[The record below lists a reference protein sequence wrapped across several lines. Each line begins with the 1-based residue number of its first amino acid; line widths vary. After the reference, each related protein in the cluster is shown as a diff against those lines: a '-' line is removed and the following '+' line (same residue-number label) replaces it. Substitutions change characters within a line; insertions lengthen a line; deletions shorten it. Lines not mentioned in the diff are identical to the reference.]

1 MSGIAVGGLVTS
13 TLSFVSQLRAQ
24 GGQAGPDDAG
34 GGGGGDGGGGGE
46 GAGGV
51 VAGALRALA
60 ATRVGEAQSAASD
73 VAPAAFMYF
82 TASACV
88 IGACIAGYWAIPWLP
103 YGRYKLLLAG
113 LIDDPKERK
122 MLTVRQWGRRQDA
135 GACPLA
141 PAGPGIDPS

>member
-24 GGQAGPDDAG
+24 GGQAGADDAG
-34 GGGGGDGGGGGE
+34 GGGGEESGGGDGGDSDGS
-46 GAGGV
+46 V
-51 VAGALRALA
+51 MAGALRALA
-60 ATRVGEAQSAASD
+60 ATRVGQAQSASD

-122 MLTVRQWGRRQDA
+122 MLTVRQRGRGRHA
-135 GACPLA
+135 GVCPRA
-141 PAGPGIDPS
+141 PAGLPGL